1 MFQLESEVFS
11 LILLVLLVL
20 QFFEKLLFS
29 LVYEELILDV
39 LVVNTL
45 LGVDPV
51 QLSSFLLL
59 LVSLGLRSE

>member
-11 LILLVLLVL
+11 LIFFVLLVL